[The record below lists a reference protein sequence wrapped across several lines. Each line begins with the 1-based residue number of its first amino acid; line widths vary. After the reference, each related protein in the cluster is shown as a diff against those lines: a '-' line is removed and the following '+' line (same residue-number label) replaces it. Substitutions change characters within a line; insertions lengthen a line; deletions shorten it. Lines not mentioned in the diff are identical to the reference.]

1 MATLYSLTSLGDHAL
16 RASLETLVTR
26 HREITARLLA
36 HLAEFDERR
45 LYRAAGY
52 ASIHAYCVGALRFS
66 EDAAYKRIQVARAAR
81 EFPVMFE
88 MLADGRLHVSGALL
102 LAPKLLVAN
111 AWELLEAAAGR
122 TKSGIELLLAERF
135 PQPDVPTVLRP
146 IAPAVIPDLSCQ
158 LAPGRVGMTLPEHVG
173 AATSA
178 IAQCEALAVAM
189 ALLAAAPS
197 PVAAPAPRAIFPR
210 VAPLSPERCELHAT
224 ISRETH
230 EKLRRAQEL
239 LDHTIPSGDMS
250 EILDRALALLVS
262 QLEKRRCGATDS
274 PRPRRSH
281 ANGRYVPA
289 EVRRGVFERDGHQC
303 THVSDKG
310 HRCEARSRLELDHVI
325 PLARGGR
332 TEAADLRLLC
342 RQHNQHEAESAF
354 GAGFMRER
362 GARPGES
369 SASRGTR
376 IDAHSQRAT

>member
-1 MATLYSLTSLGDHAL
+1 MATLYSLTSLADHAL
-16 RASLETLVTR
+16 RATLEALVR
-26 HREITARLLA
+26 QHRELTARLLA

-52 ASIHAYCVGALRFS
+52 ASMHAYCVGALRFS

-81 EFPVMFE
+81 AFPVMFE

-102 LAPKLLVAN
+102 LAPKLTVAN

-146 IAPAVIPDLSCQ
+146 IAAAVVPDLSCQ
-158 LAPGRVGMTLPEHVG
+158 LAPGLVGMT
-173 AATSA
+173 
-178 IAQCEALAVAM
+178 CEAPVGSVASASASSEAPTFVLAS
-189 ALLAAAPS
+189 AAAPDTS
-197 PVAAPAPRAIFPR
+197 KPPPVAPPAAFPR
-210 VAPLSPERCELHAT
+210 LAPLSPERYALQVTLSRGTHA
-224 ISRETH
+224 
-230 EKLRRAQEL
+230 KLRRAQEL
-239 LDHTIPSGDMS
+239 LGSGVSSQD
-250 EILDRALALLVS
+250 IAQVLDRALALLVA
-262 QLEKRRCGATDS
+262 QLEQRRCGATEA

-289 EVRRGVFERDGHQC
+289 EVRREVFTRDGHRC
-303 THVSDKG
+303 VFIANNG

-332 TEAADLRLLC
+332 TEAANLRLLC
-342 RQHNQHEAESAF
+342 RSHNQHEAEQAF

-362 GARPGES
+362 RDAGAGARD
-369 SASRGTR
+369 R
-376 IDAHSQRAT
+376 IEPRSTP